1 MTLYNDCYPC
11 ILRQTLEAARNSG
24 MDTGQEKE
32 LIHGVMRKLLDA
44 ENSTTSPE
52 IAQQIHR
59 YIREFTGV
67 PNPYAGEKYE
77 HNRQAMEL
85 LPELRAEILN
95 SEQPMLTAARY
106 AIAGNVID
114 FGASSN
120 GQIDIH
126 GEIESALKDPLG
138 IDQFEML
145 QAELCGAEKVI
156 YLGDNSGE
164 IVFDRLLIET
174 LLDSY
179 DVDITYVVR
188 GEPVLNDVTMADA
201 RQVGLD
207 QIVRVIDN
215 GTDAPGTVLSQIPED
230 IRTEIESADVIIA
243 KGQGNFESLVH
254 VPLNIFFLFKVKCS
268 VIAGKIGAPLHS
280 YVIANQAH
288 LTAQVEKHEHISQEF
303 RS

>member
-11 ILRQTLEAARNSG
+11 ILRQTLEAAQNSG

-32 LIHGVMRKLLDA
+32 LIHGVMRTLLDA

-59 YIREFTGV
+59 YIRKFTGV
-67 PNPYAGEKYE
+67 SNPYAGEKYE

-85 LPELRAEILN
+85 LPELRAEILG
-95 SEQPMLTAARY
+95 SDQPLLTAARY

-114 FGASSN
+114 FGVSNN

-126 GEIESALKDPLG
+126 SEIESALKNPLG
-138 IDQFEML
+138 IDHFNML
-145 QAELCGAEKVI
+145 QSELHKSERVI

-174 LLDSY
+174 ILDSY
-179 DVDITYVVR
+179 DMDITYMVR

-207 QIVRVIDN
+207 QIVQVIDN
-215 GTDAPGTVLSQIPED
+215 GTDAPGTVLSQVPED

-243 KGQGNFESLVH
+243 KGQGNFESLIH

-268 VIAGKIGAPLHS
+268 VIAEKIASPLHS
-280 YVIANQAH
+280 YVIA
-288 LTAQVEKHEHISQEF
+288 AQHYLAEQMRQSNYILQDD
-303 RS
+303 

>member
-1 MTLYNDCYPC
+1 MSLDTDCYPC

-24 MDTGQEKE
+24 MNTAQEKE
-32 LIHGVMRKLLDA
+32 LVHDVMKKLLDA
-44 ENSTTSPE
+44 TTSTTSPE

-59 YIREFTGV
+59 YIRSFTGV
-67 PNPYAGEKYE
+67 ADPYAGEKYE

-85 LPELRAEILN
+85 LPGLRAEVSD
-95 SEQPMLTAARY
+95 SEKPLLTAVHY

-126 GEIESALKDPLG
+126 NEVESAAGAPLG
-138 IDQFEML
+138 IDQFKMF
-145 QAELCGAEKVI
+145 QSELNKAGRVI
-156 YLGDNSGE
+156 FLGDNSGE

-174 LLDSY
+174 ILDSY

-201 RQVGLD
+201 RQVGMEH
-207 QIVRVIDN
+207 VARVIDN
-215 GTDAPGTVLSQIPED
+215 GTDAPGTLLSQLPGD
-230 IRTEIESADVIIA
+230 IRTEIESADVIIS

-254 VPLNIFFLFKVKCS
+254 VSLNIFFLFKVKCS
-268 VIAGKIGAPLHS
+268 VIAEKIGAPLHS
-280 YVIANQAH
+280 YVIASQGH
-288 LTAQVEKHEHISQEF
+288 LTGKVKQHAYNSQGG
-303 RS
+303 